1 MIKIFRV
8 GIALIII
15 IFSMLAALLIMDD
28 GVVFVGLID
37 WWGIIGLF
45 SIVVLVWVL
54 AWVWSKL
61 LRLKW
66 VGKID

>member
-1 MIKIFRV
+1 MINIFRV
-8 GIALIII
+8 GIAVIII
-15 IFSMLAALLIMDD
+15 IFSLLAALIMDD

-37 WWGIIGLF
+37 WWGIIGIL

>member
-8 GIALIII
+8 AIALIII

-37 WWGIIGLF
+37 GMIMGII
-45 SIVVLVWVL
+45 SIMVFLVWVL

>member
-8 GIALIII
+8 GIALIIV

-37 WWGIIGLF
+37 WWGII
-45 SIVVLVWVL
+45 SIMALVWVL